1 MVIDKKNA
9 DVKAPPKTPFMV
21 QVAMRTNRD
30 VFFFQ
35 VPCMVHTLLNPGKE
49 MNPTEFKQYWEKIQ
63 AQNQSELKIQYSQL
77 HAAFDQSNMVESVT
91 EGLGLSLFKSQAKVR
106 GRNNTANML
115 YFGSWLVNN
124 LPLLMEVEVP
134 DSGSELTVTLKF
146 PVPQLKTLFE
156 ESIRYV
162 LTRQ

>member
-35 VPCMVHTLLNPGKE
+35 VPCMVHNLLNPAKE

-63 AQNQSELKIQYSQL
+63 AQNQHEFKLNYSQL
-77 HAAFDQSNMVESVT
+77 HAAFDHSNMVDSVT
-91 EGLGLSLFKSQAKVR
+91 
-106 GRNNTANML
+106 
-115 YFGSWLVNN
+115 
-124 LPLLMEVEVP
+124 
-134 DSGSELTVTLKF
+134 
-146 PVPQLKTLFE
+146 
-156 ESIRYV
+156 
-162 LTRQ
+162 